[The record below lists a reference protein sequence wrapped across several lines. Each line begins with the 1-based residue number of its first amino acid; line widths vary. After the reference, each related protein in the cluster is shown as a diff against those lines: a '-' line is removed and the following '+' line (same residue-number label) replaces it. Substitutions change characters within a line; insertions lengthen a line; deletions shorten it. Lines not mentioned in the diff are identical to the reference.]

1 MAKVEQEF
9 TVDRQKILSIGV
21 RLTDNLGD
29 VAIAQM
35 IHHLFSSAG
44 YYVKTIDFNF
54 RAVVSHACPSFYH
67 LFRKGSVGQ
76 KVRRRKVF
84 SHLENRYLKIV
95 LNFLKL
101 VIYLPIVFVEFIR
114 QSKGC
119 SRVFIGGGNL
129 LMGIEYGFPLQT
141 LTYVLLSRMLGKRV
155 SFVCVGAG
163 PFTASGVKPIL
174 RLALRLADRVICR
187 DTQSKKMI
195 ENELGARLVVLEVL
209 PDPVLA
215 WPRVDDTAMI
225 KYDILLTGMPLF
237 SPAIFPDG
245 DEGKAHRF
253 KACLE
258 ELILSLIQLGKRV
271 GVLVTDPGVDLA
283 FSKDVAE
290 EAFEKTNVRLDIN
303 VPATPDEMAAIIS
316 SASLVF
322 STRMHG
328 AIMALSQSV
337 PALGVCWQPKVR
349 GLYTDLQI
357 VSLLVEIDEYGRF
370 PIQDVLH
377 MISDISKNSKS
388 YIEDIDEKVNALRM
402 QYKTR
407 WASL

>member
-9 TVDRQKILSIGV
+9 TVDRQQILSIGV

-35 IHHLFSSAG
+35 IHHLLSSAG

-54 RAVVSHACPSFYH
+54 RAVVSHACPS
-67 LFRKGSVGQ
+67 LSRIFRKGSVGQ
-76 KVRRRKVF
+76 KVRKRKVF
-84 SHLENRYLKIV
+84 SHIV

-155 SFVCVGAG
+155 SFVCIGAG

-174 RLALRLADRVICR
+174 RLALRLADRVVCR
-187 DTQSKKMI
+187 DTQSKEMI

-209 PDPVLA
+209 PDPVLV
-215 WPRVDDTAMI
+215 WPRVADTTMI
-225 KYDILLTGMPLF
+225 KYDILFTGMPLF
-237 SPAIFPDG
+237 SSAIFLDG
-245 DEGKAHRF
+245 DEEKAHGF

-258 ELILSLIQLGKRV
+258 ELIISLIQLGKRV
-271 GVLVTDPGVDLA
+271 GVLVTDTGVDLA

-290 EAFEKTNVRLDIN
+290 EAFKKTNVKLDIN
-303 VPATPDEMAAIIS
+303 VPATPDEMAMIIG

-322 STRMHG
+322 STRMHC

-357 VSLLVEIDEYGRF
+357 VSLLVEIDLYGEF
-370 PIQDVLH
+370 SIQDVLH
-377 MISDISKNSKS
+377 RISDISENSKL
-388 YIEDIDEKVNALRM
+388 YIEDIDRKVNVLRK